1 MRTSKAPL
9 FQRVESERIQ
19 HYSLKDWQE
28 EIGRSL
34 SYLFNTHQGSALAVQ
49 DYGLPVLEPEE
60 LTLRKLKA
68 YENEMRLLIQTYEPR
83 FKKVEV
89 RGQFDE
95 AHKSRVIFHI
105 TGQMDESLSGGRVS
119 YRSVMMENGQMVMRM

>member
-1 MRTSKAPL
+1 MRTSNAPL
-9 FQRVESERIQ
+9 FERVERERVQ
-19 HYSLKDWQE
+19 AYSAKHWQE

-34 SYLFNTHQGSALAVQ
+34 TYLFNTHQGSALCAE

-68 YENEMRLLIQTYEPR
+68 YENEMRALIQKYEPR

-89 RGQFDE
+89 TGQFDE
-95 AHKSRVIFHI
+95 AHKSRVIFNI
-105 TGQMDESLSGGRVS
+105 TGQIDESLSGGRVS
-119 YRSVMMENGQMVMRM
+119 YRSVMMENGQMMMRI